1 MAIKYFLATCNSKK
15 TKHRNGEVS
24 FEFPVKATTQKDAKE
39 EVYLLL
45 KDADEQG
52 NLDYFQVPKLSPI
65 TEDEYDRLVLE
76 SMSVEDIEQE
86 QDLQDDQ
93 QWPELNSSGF
103 YPKDTDGLMSSSL
116 EKGDN
121 VAQVA
126 ILQTAPKVWVFGYR
140 YVTQSSSIA
149 KPTNHAQGEFE
160 SLEQAIVE
168 STSVISNIAEFQSQH
183 AEGEDQEFATQVL
196 GYDFGEDICSQ
207 IPDEPTEDQMHIDEQ
222 ISNDATLPNQA
233 DIDVATFTISETKRI
248 ELAVMQ
254 KDEAWVASYQ
264 FIDTVNDD
272 NNKGD
277 IRAFLPDEKN
287 TRANAITLAMGHAG
301 NWLFQVDEVKAAK
314 EFFKGN
320 TTENFDNGISY
331 AIVLDQ
337 DKPKEPLVSQETMD
351 KIKEVGKVFED
362 KEDDHFIPTNEYELF
377 VYNSLKSID
386 DAHLDLSPEQ
396 YEEAGEKLG
405 AVLKEHETYNAGTY
419 GYTDDHKFNKEKTLS
434 NILEVDWDNSH
445 EAIKVHLN
453 LRSLRAL
460 FRENSE
466 FDEPKETPS
475 FQDWSKANKG
485 KSFDDYAEEFNID
498 STVPTESNVE
508 YPELLEAITK
518 RLQGEDCPVTPEQL
532 HNALC
537 TNITEQTD
545 VESLSEEVLTINNAS
560 ILWHSTTSVNLIQ
573 NHTKHPEQPS
583 YDKVETKPKKE
594 AALFDKENEWQLY
607 AHQLLSINGE
617 DEKATN
623 QQYVMIS
630 GNIQS
635 VFWATGNKLK
645 EGEYYTETASHFM
658 DLIRG
663 VADVTPILMDA
674 RKVRELVSD
683 IIGKPEETE
692 SAPVEVP
699 TEITSQESANDPI
712 NEVKTI
718 ADLPEHYQTN
728 PNLALFM
735 KGFETDLAFTKQ
747 DHNGRL
753 SIKTQYRIMRA
764 TEIWGPI
771 GVGWGYEVKRE
782 WSVKGAP
789 IIRNGEITE
798 HHEQVHKC
806 EIIFWYMH
814 EGKRIE
820 FTQYGDTRKLYMSQ
834 YGKFIHDDEVEKKSL
849 SDALGKAMSMTGIC
863 ADIYLGTYDDS
874 NVMDKAEQMNL
885 ANKKVKALEFDGQAA
900 ETALTK
906 AKSYTEKFET
916 APSLAE
922 IKRLEKLAIA
932 ALEAMPK
939 SDDES
944 RNKKEKCIER
954 VKQQALEAINTFT
967 QDLQAHKEKA

>member
-24 FEFPVKATTQKDAKE
+24 FDFPVKATTQKDAKE

-52 NLDYFQVPKLSPI
+52 NLDYFQVPKLSQI
-65 TEDEYDRLVLE
+65 TEDEYDLLVLE

-86 QDLQDDQ
+86 QELADDR

-103 YPKDTDGLMSSSL
+103 YPKDTDGLLSSSL
-116 EKGDN
+116 EHGDN
-121 VAQVA
+121 VAQIA
-126 ILQTAPKVWVFGYR
+126 ILQTAPKIWVFGYR
-140 YVTQSSSIA
+140 YSTESSSIT
-149 KPTNHAQGEFE
+149 KPTNHSQGEFE
-160 SLEQAIVE
+160 SLEKAIVE
-168 STSVISNIAEFQSQH
+168 AIGVITNIAEFQSEH
-183 AEGEDQEFATQVL
+183 SDGADQEFASNVL
-196 GYDFGEDICSQ
+196 EYDFGEDICSQ
-207 IPDEPTEDQMHIDEQ
+207 IPDEPSEDQMHIDDQ
-222 ISNDATLPNQA
+222 ISNGATLPTQA
-233 DIDVATFTISETKRI
+233 DIDVATFKISETKRI
-248 ELAVMQ
+248 ELAVMP
-254 KDEAWVASYQ
+254 KDDVWLASYQ
-264 FIDTVNDD
+264 FIDTANED

-277 IRAFLPDEKN
+277 IRTFLPDEKSS
-287 TRANAITLAMGHAG
+287 RANAITLAMGNAG

-320 TTENFDNGISY
+320 TTETFDNGISY

-337 DKPKEPLVSQETMD
+337 DEPKEPLVSQETMD
-351 KIKEVGKVFED
+351 KIKEVGKVFEPNQV
-362 KEDDHFIPTNEYELF
+362 DHYIPKDAVQRF
-377 VYNSLKSID
+377 VYDCLITID
-386 DAHLDLSPEQ
+386 DAHLGLTEEQ
-396 YEEAGEKLG
+396 YEEAGEKVTKVLQE
-405 AVLKEHETYNAGTY
+405 LKEHCAGFNQF
-419 GYTDDHKFNKEKTLS
+419 YT
-434 NILEVDWDNSH
+434 LEAMTRIDWDSGTD
-445 EAIKVHLN
+445 AQKSFLN
-453 LRSLRAL
+453 IRTLRAL
-460 FRENSE
+460 FRDNMVKVQNVKSE
-466 FDEPKETPS
+466 AEDEEPPT
-475 FQDWSKANKG
+475 FQEWSKANKG
-485 KSFDDYAEEFNID
+485 KSFDDYAEKFNID
-498 STVPTESNVE
+498 STVPTKSNVE
-508 YPELLEAITK
+508 HPELLEAITK

-594 AALFDKENEWQLY
+594 VALFDKENEWQLY

-663 VADVTPILMDA
+663 VADVTPILMDV
-674 RKVRELVSD
+674 RKVRELVNEVL
-683 IIGKPEETE
+683 GKPQETE
-692 SAPVEVP
+692 SAPIEVP
-699 TEITSQESANDPI
+699 ETITSQESANDPI
-712 NEVKTI
+712 QEVKTI
-718 ADLPEHYQTN
+718 ADLPEDYQTN

-764 TEIWGPI
+764 TVIWGPI

-782 WSVKGAP
+782 WTVKGAP

>member
-15 TKHRNGEVS
+15 TKHRNGEVT
-24 FEFPVKATTQKDAKE
+24 FNFPVKATTQKDGKE
-39 EVYLLL
+39 ETYLLL
-45 KDADEQG
+45 KEADEQG

-65 TEDEYDRLVLE
+65 TEEEYDTLILE
-76 SMSVEDIEQE
+76 SQSLDDVEQE
-86 QDLQDDQ
+86 QEDNR

-103 YPKDTDGLMSSSL
+103 YPKDTDGLLSSSL
-116 EKGDN
+116 EHGDN
-121 VAQVA
+121 VAQIAV
-126 ILQTAPKVWVFGYR
+126 LQTAPKTWVFGYR
-140 YVTQSSSIA
+140 YSTESSSIT
-149 KPTNHAQGEFE
+149 KPTNHSQGEFE
-160 SLEQAIVE
+160 SLEKTIAE
-168 STSVISNIAEFQSQH
+168 AMGVITNIAEFQ
-183 AEGEDQEFATQVL
+183 AEHSDGADQEFANNVL
-196 GYDFGEDICSQ
+196 EYDFGSEICLQ
-207 IPDEPTEDQMHIDEQ
+207 LPVEPEEDQMHIDEHLARNTD
-222 ISNDATLPNQA
+222 SSSTLPDQT

-248 ELAVMQ
+248 ELAVMP
-254 KDEAWVASYQ
+254 KDDVWLASYQ
-264 FIDTVNDD
+264 FIDTANVD

-277 IRAFLPDEKN
+277 IRAFLPDEK
-287 TRANAITLAMGHAG
+287 TSRSNAITLAMGHAG

-320 TTENFDNGISY
+320 STETFDNGISY

-337 DKPKEPLVSQETMD
+337 GEPKDPLVSQETMD
-351 KIKEVGKVFED
+351 KIKEVGKVFEPSLV
-362 KEDDHFIPTNEYELF
+362 DHYIPKDAVQRF
-377 VYNSLKSID
+377 VYDCLITID
-386 DAHLDLSPEQ
+386 DAHLDLTEEQ
-396 YEEAGEKLG
+396 YEEAGDKVTKVLQE
-405 AVLKEHETYNAGTY
+405 LKEHCAGFNQF
-419 GYTDDHKFNKEKTLS
+419 YTLEAMTRIEWDSGTDAQKSFL
-434 NILEVDWDNSH
+434 NI
-445 EAIKVHLN
+445 
-453 LRSLRAL
+453 RSLRAL
-460 FRENSE
+460 FRDNMVKVQNVKSE
-466 FDEPKETPS
+466 QADEEPPT
-475 FQDWSKANKG
+475 FQEWSKENKG
-485 KSFDDYAEEFNID
+485 KSFDDYADEFDID

-508 YPELLEAITK
+508 HPELLKAITK
-518 RLQGEDCPVTPEQL
+518 RMQGEDCPVTPEQV

-537 TNITEQTD
+537 TNITDQTD
-545 VESLSEEVLTINNAS
+545 VESLSEEVLTIKNAS

-583 YDKVETKPKKE
+583 YDKVEAKPKKE
-594 AALFDKENEWQLY
+594 VALFDKENEWQLY

-645 EGEYYTETASHFM
+645 VGEYYTETASHFM

-683 IIGKPEETE
+683 ILDTPQETE
-692 SAPVEVP
+692 STPLEVP
-699 TEITSQESANDPI
+699 ENIISQESANDPI

-771 GVGWGYEVKRE
+771 GVGWGYDVKRE
-782 WSVKGAP
+782 WVVDGAP
-789 IIRNGEITE
+789 IIMNGAITE
-798 HHEQVHKC
+798 HYEQVHKC
-806 EIIFWYMH
+806 EITFWYMH
-814 EGKRIE
+814 DDKRIE

-874 NVMDKAEQMNL
+874 GVMNKAEQMNL

-900 ETALTK
+900 EAALAK

-932 ALEAMPK
+932 ALEAMPN
-939 SDDES
+939 SDNES

>member
-24 FEFPVKATTQKDAKE
+24 FDFPVKATTQKDAKE

-52 NLDYFQVPKLSPI
+52 NLDYFQVPKLSQI
-65 TEDEYDRLVLE
+65 TEDEYDLLVLE

-86 QDLQDDQ
+86 QELADDR

-103 YPKDTDGLMSSSL
+103 YPKDTDGLLSSSL
-116 EKGDN
+116 EHGDN
-121 VAQVA
+121 VAQIA
-126 ILQTAPKVWVFGYR
+126 ILQTAPKIWVFGYR
-140 YVTQSSSIA
+140 YSTESSSIT
-149 KPTNHAQGEFE
+149 KPTNHSQGEFE
-160 SLEQAIVE
+160 SLEKAIVE
-168 STSVISNIAEFQSQH
+168 AIGVITNIAEFQSEH
-183 AEGEDQEFATQVL
+183 SDGADQEFASNVL
-196 GYDFGEDICSQ
+196 EYDFGEDICSQ
-207 IPDEPTEDQMHIDEQ
+207 IPDEPSEDQMHIDDQ
-222 ISNDATLPNQA
+222 ISNGATLPTQA
-233 DIDVATFTISETKRI
+233 DIDVATFKISETKRI
-248 ELAVMQ
+248 ELAVMP
-254 KDEAWVASYQ
+254 KDDVWLASYQ
-264 FIDTVNDD
+264 FIDTANED

-277 IRAFLPDEKN
+277 IRTFLPDEKSS
-287 TRANAITLAMGHAG
+287 RANAITLAMGNAG

-320 TTENFDNGISY
+320 TTETFDNGISY

-337 DKPKEPLVSQETMD
+337 DEPKEPLVSQETMD
-351 KIKEVGKVFED
+351 KIKEVGKVFEPNLV
-362 KEDDHFIPTNEYELF
+362 DHYIPKDAVQRF
-377 VYNSLKSID
+377 VYDCLITID
-386 DAHLDLSPEQ
+386 DAHLGLTEEQ
-396 YEEAGEKLG
+396 YEEAGDKVTKVLQE
-405 AVLKEHETYNAGTY
+405 LKEHCAGFNQF
-419 GYTDDHKFNKEKTLS
+419 YT
-434 NILEVDWDNSH
+434 LEAMTRIDWDSGTD
-445 EAIKVHLN
+445 AQKSFLN
-453 LRSLRAL
+453 MRTLRAL
-460 FRENSE
+460 FRDNMVKVQNVKSE
-466 FDEPKETPS
+466 AEDEEPPT
-475 FQDWSKANKG
+475 FQEWSKANKG
-485 KSFDDYAEEFNID
+485 KSFDDYAEKFNID
-498 STVPTESNVE
+498 STVPTKSNVE
-508 YPELLEAITK
+508 HPELLEAITK

-545 VESLSEEVLTINNAS
+545 VESLSEEVLTIKNAS

-607 AHQLLSINGE
+607 AHQLLSINDE

-635 VFWATGNKLK
+635 VFWATGSKLK

-658 DLIRG
+658 DLIRSIT
-663 VADVTPILMDA
+663 DVTPILMDV
-674 RKVRELVSD
+674 RKVRELVNEVL
-683 IIGKPEETE
+683 GKPQETE
-692 SAPVEVP
+692 SAPIEVP
-699 TEITSQESANDPI
+699 ETITSQESANDPI
-712 NEVKTI
+712 QEVKTI
-718 ADLPEHYQTN
+718 ADLPEDYQTN

-782 WSVKGAP
+782 WTVKGAP